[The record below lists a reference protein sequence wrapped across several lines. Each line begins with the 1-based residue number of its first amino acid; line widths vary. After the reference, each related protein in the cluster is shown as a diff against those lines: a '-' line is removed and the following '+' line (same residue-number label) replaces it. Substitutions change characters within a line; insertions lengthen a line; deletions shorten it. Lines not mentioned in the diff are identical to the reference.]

1 MSRRI
6 RWSVGFIPLVV
17 ILAVSCTSPRAQKL
31 TKTPP
36 PFLLTTDEHKN
47 VALILERWEQWNAG
61 VKRFD
66 CRFKRWTYDSVFG
79 PRNEAKFVDF
89 GEIKY
94 ASPNCSIYRADT
106 TENGGKAA
114 PIEDSRAEQWIFDGK
129 SVVEFNHVKRQVIE
143 HKLPPEWQNQRLVD
157 GPLAF
162 GFPGIVFSSLWG
174 FPTPPPP
181 MFGSDAKK
189 LQEQYY
195 IREVTPATNRG
206 EQVWL
211 EAYPRFQQIACNLHH
226 LQLIFLKKDMM
237 PVAMKIVQPNG
248 KDYVV
253 YQFYDI
259 VVNGPSASAG
269 DDPFHPATPPGW
281 RKIDASP
288 LPTPLPNRP

>member
-6 RWSVGFIPLVV
+6 GWSVGFIPLVV
-17 ILAVSCTSPRAQKL
+17 ILATSCISIGPPNL
-31 TKTPP
+31 TKTQP
-36 PFLLTTDEHKN
+36 PFQLTADEQKN

-66 CRFKRWTYDSVFG
+66 CRFKRWTYDTVFG
-79 PRNEAKFVDF
+79 PTNEAKFVDL
-89 GEIKY
+89 GTIKY
-94 ASPNCSIYRADT
+94 ASPNCSLYRADT
-106 TENGGKAA
+106 TEKDGKAT
-114 PIEDSRAEQWIFDGK
+114 PIEDSRAEHWIFDGK
-129 SVVEFNHVKRQVIE
+129 SVVEFNQAKKQVIE
-143 HKLPPEWQNQRLVD
+143 HKLSPELQNLWLVD

-162 GFPGIVFSSLWG
+162 GVPDIAYSSLWG

-211 EAYPRFQQIACNLHH
+211 EAYPRFQQIACCHLHH
-226 LQLIFLKKDMM
+226 LQLIFSKKDMS

-253 YQFYDI
+253 YQFFDI
-259 VVNGPSASAG
+259 VVNGPSAPAG
-269 DDPFHPATPPGW
+269 DDPFHPAPPLGW
-281 RKIDASP
+281 RKIDDS
-288 LPTPLPNRP
+288 PLPNRP